1 MLWTKI
7 WLVLAMNII
16 KVNHTFYIQSSFKLR
31 DLIIKFGPNRG
42 SSLQRHSRRNSLR
55 LMFCIKIYIIHHPNR
70 LHIWF
75 GHHIIRTKC
84 YLVSLIQ
91 CLKGK
96 KKKKERNTAL
106 FLFCFF
112 FFFFF
117 EVVHSTQGLASG
129 VIRVNHAEIP
139 KEAGR

>member
-1 MLWTKI
+1 M
-7 WLVLAMNII
+7 
-16 KVNHTFYIQSSFKLR
+16 
-31 DLIIKFGPNRG
+31 
-42 SSLQRHSRRNSLR
+42 
-55 LMFCIKIYIIHHPNR
+55 
-70 LHIWF
+70 
-75 GHHIIRTKC
+75 
-84 YLVSLIQ
+84 Q

-96 KKKKERNTAL
+96 KKKKKKETPHCY
-106 FLFCFF
+106 FFF